1 VLQRATKPTVL
12 PVGGAISLPRRR
24 AIFAVLALLT
34 TVGVLSLAIVA
45 VPPRS
50 PAAVMFLVLFAVTL
64 PWSIVGFLN
73 ATIGFLIMRFSRD
86 PVAAV
91 NPAVD
96 SIRGDEPVIAAT
108 AILMCVRNESPHNV
122 VRNLEPM
129 LEGFAR
135 ANVAS
140 LFDVYVL
147 SDTDIPEIAAV
158 EETCFGDLAARW
170 GDFRIIYR
178 RRADNTAFKSGNIRE
193 FCERWGAGYVFALTL
208 DADSFMP
215 ASAVLRLVRI
225 MQATPKL
232 GILQT
237 LIVGLPSVS
246 AFARLFQFGMRLG
259 MRSYTLGGAWWQGDC
274 GPYWGHNAILRL
286 EPFIAHCHIP
296 KLQSTGPLGGYVL
309 SHDQIE
315 AALMRRAGYE
325 VRVFPQ
331 EGMSFED
338 NPTTL
343 LEFLRRDL
351 RWCHGNMQ
359 YWRLLA
365 LPGLKPVSRF
375 QILFAILMYL
385 GSPAWMAMIATGMI
399 TIMISGVPTASAGP
413 LAPAGPA
420 SLSAGVVLF
429 TIMTVMIFAPKIASI
444 IDVLLRPS
452 ERRAYGGGAAFL
464 ANAAGELMFSFLLAP
479 VMSFAHTVFLFRLIV
494 LRHSG
499 TWGSQMRGIHS
510 VSWRMAMAT
519 FWPQSVTGL
528 AVIDLVSAT
537 TPGGLRYALA
547 SVGALALA
555 VPFAVVTAS
564 PRAGALLAR
573 IGVARIPE
581 ETEPPDILSALRLTA
596 SAAIARSAPKKP

>member
-1 VLQRATKPTVL
+1 VLERVTEPTVL
-12 PVGGAISLPRRR
+12 TAAGTPSLATRR
-24 AIFAVLALLT
+24 AIFAALALFTTAGVLA
-34 TVGVLSLAIVA
+34 LAIVA

-50 PAAVMFLVLFAVTL
+50 AGAVIFLALFAVTL
-64 PWSIVGFLN
+64 PWSVIGFLN

-91 NPAVD
+91 NPVVAH
-96 SIRGDEPVIAAT
+96 IRGDEPVTAST
-108 AILMCVRNESPHNV
+108 AILMCIRNESPDNV

-135 ANVAS
+135 ENVAH

-147 SDTDIPEIAAV
+147 SDTDIPEIAAA
-158 EETCFGDLAARW
+158 EATCFDALAQKWR
-170 GDFRIIYR
+170 DFRITYR
-178 RRADNTAFKSGNIRE
+178 RRPVNTGFKSGNIRD
-193 FCERWGAGYVFALTL
+193 FCDRWGAGYAFALTL

-225 MQATPKL
+225 IQATPNL

-237 LIVGLPSVS
+237 LIVGLPSMS

-274 GPYWGHNAILRL
+274 GPYWGHNAVIRL
-286 EPFIAHCHIP
+286 APFIAHCGIP
-296 KLQSTGPLGGYVL
+296 QLPLVGPLGGHVL

-315 AALMRRAGYE
+315 AVLMRRAGFE
-325 VRVFPQ
+325 VRVIPE
-331 EGMSFED
+331 EGISFED
-338 NPTTL
+338 NPTTI

-359 YWRLLA
+359 YWHLLG
-365 LPGLKPVSRF
+365 LPGSKPVSRF
-375 QILFAILMYL
+375 QIVFAILMYL

-399 TIMISGVPTASAGP
+399 AIMLSGVPTASAGAIGP
-413 LAPAGPA
+413 TGPA
-420 SLSAGVVLF
+420 TLSAGVALF
-429 TIMTVMIFAPKIASI
+429 GIMTVMIFAPKIASV
-444 IDVLLRPS
+444 IDVLLRPR
-452 ERRAYGGGAAFL
+452 ERRAFGGSAAFL
-464 ANAAGELMFSFLLAP
+464 ANAVGELMFSFLLAP
-479 VMSFAHTVFLFRLIV
+479 VMSFAHTVFMFRLFI

-519 FWPQSVTGL
+519 FWPQSLTGL
-528 AVIDLVSAT
+528 AVIGLVSAT
-537 TPGGLRYALA
+537 TQGGLRYALVA
-547 SVGALALA
+547 VGALALA

-564 PRAGALLAR
+564 PRVGALLAR
-573 IGVARIPE
+573 IGVGRIPE
-581 ETEPPDILSALRLTA
+581 ETEPPSALSALRL
-596 SAAIARSAPKKP
+596 AAIAASSRSALKKP